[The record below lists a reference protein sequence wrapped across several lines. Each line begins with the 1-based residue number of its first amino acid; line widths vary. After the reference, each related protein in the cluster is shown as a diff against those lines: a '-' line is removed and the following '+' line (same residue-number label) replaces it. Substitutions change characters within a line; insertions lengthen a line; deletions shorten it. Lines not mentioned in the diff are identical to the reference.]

1 MEDLWRTLGE
11 LEVLLNQIIF
21 GVPLYRLAL
30 ALLTFFGF
38 LLLRKVFVLIV
49 LGAAHRFTR
58 RTATEIDDVVL
69 RIVSRPL
76 SFLFIALGIFLALK
90 IVGLENEVVVK
101 VFKTFFIFVIAWTAY
116 NLVVALEDQFYRFA
130 EKFGREFAKE
140 IGGFFVKVSKAFVL
154 VVGGV
159 AVLQE
164 WGINVSALIAS
175 LGLGGLAFAL
185 AAKDTAANLF
195 GGLTVLADKSMRVGD
210 WIKIGDVEGIV
221 EDIGLRTTKIRSF
234 EKSLIV
240 VPNQFL
246 ANQSLEN
253 FSRRNVRR
261 IKMTIGLTYSTTRDQ
276 MVKILKEIREMLRN
290 HPGIAKDQL
299 LMVYFTDFGDSSLDI
314 FVYCFTNTAD
324 WAKYL
329 EIREDVNLKIM
340 EIVERNGASFAF
352 PSRSIYVEKLPTSEL
367 IPDTQEPP
375 PQTSSPGEA
384 PQRKPPTGEG

>member
-1 MEDLWRTLGE
+1 MESLWRTFE
-11 LEVLLNQIIF
+11 DLERYLSFIIF
-21 GVPLYRLAL
+21 GVPLYKLAL
-30 ALLTFFGF
+30 ALLIFFSF
-38 LLLRKVFVLIV
+38 LLLRKIFILIV
-49 LGAAHRFTR
+49 LRAVQRITK
-58 RTATEIDDVVL
+58 RTKTEIDDIVL

-76 SFLFIALGIFLALK
+76 SFLIATFGLFLSLK
-90 IVGLENEVVVK
+90 VIGLENAVVMK
-101 VFKTFFIFVIAWTAY
+101 VLKTFFIFVIAWTAY
-116 NLVVALEDQFYRFA
+116 NLVVALEEHFYRFA

-140 IGGFFVKVSKAFVL
+140 IGGFFVKVSKAFVI
-154 VVGGV
+154 VIGGV

-195 GGLTVLADKSMRVGD
+195 GGLTVLADKSMKVGD

-234 EKSLIV
+234 EKSLII

-261 IKMTIGLTYSTTRDQ
+261 IKMTIGLTYSTTREQ
-276 MVKILKEIREMLRN
+276 MVKILREIRQMLRN
-290 HPGIAKDQL
+290 HPGIAQDQL

-314 FVYCFTNTAD
+314 FIYCFTNTAD
-324 WAKYL
+324 WSKYL

-352 PSRSIYVEKLPTSEL
+352 PSRSIYVEKLPAEN
-367 IPDTQEPP
+367 
-375 PQTSSPGEA
+375 
-384 PQRKPPTGEG
+384 R